1 MSLSDLADDG
11 LPVAAGHVVELD
23 PVVVEVV
30 QDGQTDLVALPI
42 VRLGPAGAPR
52 VGPGEAG
59 EGPTGRPRH
68 VSAPHAAACPEKSL
82 VLSLDQSQELALF
95 GRAVDTDWSA
105 KLDGQLIAST

>member
-1 MSLSDLADDG
+1 MLSLHHTKYSAYLG
-11 LPVAAGHVVELD
+11 LCNVEHHL
-23 PVVVEVV
+23 P
-30 QDGQTDLVALPI
+30 LALPKSGHLDA
-42 VRLGPAGAPR
+42 VH

>member
-1 MSLSDLADDG
+1 M
-11 LPVAAGHVVELD
+11 ELD
-23 PVVVEVV
+23 AILVEVV
-30 QDGQTDLVALPI
+30 EDGQAGLVALPV

-68 VSAPHAAACPEKSL
+68 VSAPHVAACPEKPL
-82 VLSLDQSQELALF
+82 VLSLDQRQELALF